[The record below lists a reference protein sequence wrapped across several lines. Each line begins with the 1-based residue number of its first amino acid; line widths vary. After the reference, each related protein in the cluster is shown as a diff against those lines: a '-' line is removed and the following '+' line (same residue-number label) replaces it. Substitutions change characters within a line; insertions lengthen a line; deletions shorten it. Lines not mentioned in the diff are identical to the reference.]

1 LLGKSDAIVLDVVVV
16 VALSLSLFVVVV
28 CCVVGVV
35 GCCGVVVVGDDVG
48 GGRRG
53 QGAKVHRRRCTWHRQ
68 ARLKKMAKK
77 VGEKVGAR
85 IFLYD
90 KVWSL
95 FSMLFLSLISIINLL
110 HTI

>member
-53 QGAKVHRRRCTWHRQ
+53 QGAKVHRRAPPAVHLAPPGTTQ
-68 ARLKKMAKK
+68 KKMAKN

-85 IFLYD
+85 IFLPT
-90 KVWSL
+90 KPTTL
-95 FSMLFLSLISIINLL
+95 PLSTTAANKA
-110 HTI
+110 